1 MNVLLKSMTKNTG
14 SPTTMP
20 SIPTDQ
26 IIRTI
31 WQVLHDAD
39 VVEVNLELGQV
50 VVQVYQFHLE
60 PCQRSLQRIVH
71 LGGLHL

>member
-14 SPTTMP
+14 SPTT
-20 SIPTDQ
+20 SIPTYQ